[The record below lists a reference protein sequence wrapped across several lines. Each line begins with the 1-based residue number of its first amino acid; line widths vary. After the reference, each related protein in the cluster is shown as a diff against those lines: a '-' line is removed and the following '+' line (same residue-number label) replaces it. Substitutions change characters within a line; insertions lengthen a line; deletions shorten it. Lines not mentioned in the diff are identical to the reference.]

1 MFGVMTLA
9 RERSSSISADTASS
23 PIRRA
28 PLVATMT
35 GSTTMFS
42 ACHLSRLA
50 AITRMISADDT
61 MPIFTASGRMSE
73 KTASICSET
82 NAAGTSCTPVTPS
95 VFCAVS
101 AVMTVSA
108 NR

>member
-1 MFGVMTLA
+1 
-9 RERSSSISADTASS
+9 
-23 PIRRA
+23 
-28 PLVATMT
+28 
-35 GSTTMFS
+35 
-42 ACHLSRLA
+42 
-50 AITRMISADDT
+50 MISADDT
-61 MPIFTASGRMSE
+61 MPTFAASGRMSE